1 MVAFGLVYNSPVAPQ
16 FSHTTLQFPL
26 LSKPCS
32 LLLKTSPYSSNLRLF
47 FVHVQS
53 QPQSQP
59 IGTQNSV
66 EEAEDGVSNTVEEAA
81 DGVSNTRLLVQNVPW
96 TCSVDDIRPLFE
108 NYGSVV
114 DIEFSMYNKTRN
126 RGLAFVTMSSNE
138 EAVAALNNL
147 ESKASDCEFKIFE
160 FEGRVLKLDWA
171 NPKKKKPS
179 SPSQPK
185 QLPVH
190 NLFVANLPFQARG
203 KDLKEFFNA
212 NGGNVVSAEVIFQ
225 DKPRRSAGYGF
236 VSFNTE
242 AEAQAAL
249 ATFEGKEFMGRPI
262 RVARSK
268 RFLRQETKATIE
280 SENAQSSLSSTKQ
293 LEKLDVAEA

>member
-1 MVAFGLVYNSPVAPQ
+1 MAAFGLVYNSPVAPQ
-16 FSHTTLQFPL
+16 FFHSTHQFPP
-26 LSKPCS
+26 LSKPCFLS
-32 LLLKTSPYSSNLRLF
+32 LRANPYSSNLRLF
-47 FVHVQS
+47 FVHVQT
-53 QPQSQP
+53 QPQTQP
-59 IGTQNSV
+59 LAEQNAV
-66 EEAEDGVSNTVEEAA
+66 EEAEYD
-81 DGVSNTRLLVQNVPW
+81 VSNTRLLVQNVPW

-108 NYGSVV
+108 SYGSVV

-126 RGLAFVTMSSNE
+126 RGLAFITMSSNE
-138 EAVAALNNL
+138 EAVAALNDL
-147 ESKASDCEFKIFE
+147 DSKE

-179 SPSQPK
+179 SPPK
-185 QLPVH
+185 PKAVH

-212 NGGNVVSAEVIFQ
+212 NGGIAVSAEVVFL

-242 AEAQAAL
+242 AEAVAAL

-268 RFLRQETKATIE
+268 RFLRQETKATID
-280 SENAQSSLSSTKQ
+280 SENAQVT
-293 LEKLDVAEA
+293 

>member
-1 MVAFGLVYNSPVAPQ
+1 MAAFSLVYNYPIAPQ
-16 FSHTTLQFPL
+16 FSHTTHQFPR
-26 LSKPCS
+26 LSKPSFIS
-32 LLLKTSPYSSNLRLF
+32 LRTNPYSSNLRFYFL
-47 FVHVQS
+47 HVQA

-59 IGTQNSV
+59 LAAQNAV
-66 EEAEDGVSNTVEEAA
+66 EEAEDEVS
-81 DGVSNTRLLVQNVPW
+81 STRLIVQNVPW

-138 EAVAALNNL
+138 EAVAALNDL
-147 ESKASDCEFKIFE
+147 ESKE
-160 FEGRVLKLDWA
+160 FEGRVLKLNWA

-179 SPSQPK
+179 SPPQPK
-185 QLPVH
+185 PLPVH
-190 NLFVANLPFQARG
+190 NLFVANLHFEARG
-203 KDLKEFFNA
+203 NDLKEFFNA
-212 NGGNVVSAEVIFQ
+212 NGGNAVSAEVVFQ

-242 AEAQAAL
+242 AEALAAL

-268 RFLRQETKATIE
+268 RFLRQESKATIE
-280 SENAQSSLSSTKQ
+280 SETKQ
-293 LEKLDVAEA
+293 IEKLDAAVV

>member
-1 MVAFGLVYNSPVAPQ
+1 MA
-16 FSHTTLQFPL
+16 
-26 LSKPCS
+26 
-32 LLLKTSPYSSNLRLF
+32 
-47 FVHVQS
+47 

-59 IGTQNSV
+59 LTAHNSV
-66 EEAEDGVSNTVEEAA
+66 EEEAEDE
-81 DGVSNTRLLVQNVPW
+81 VSNTRLLVQNVPW
-96 TCSVDDIRPLFE
+96 TCSIDDIRPLFE
-108 NYGSVV
+108 NHGSVV

-138 EAVAALNNL
+138 EAVAALNDL
-147 ESKASDCEFKIFE
+147 ESKE
-160 FEGRVLKLDWA
+160 FEGRVLKLNWA

-179 SPSQPK
+179 SPPQPT

-212 NGGNVVSAEVIFQ
+212 NGGDAVSAEVIFQ
-225 DKPRRSAGYGF
+225 DKSRRSAGYGF

-242 AEAQAAL
+242 AEALAAL

-262 RVARSK
+262 RVARSR

-280 SENAQSSLSSTKQ
+280 SENTQVT
-293 LEKLDVAEA
+293 